1 MSGPAKLYMDYLIGE
16 GYRPTIDSDGDVVFK
31 HEGRTYYIDIDTSDE
46 QYFRLVFPNFWS
58 VESAEELARV
68 LYAANYATMKTKVAK
83 VYLRSDGKDTV
94 AAIEMFFER
103 PEHFRSVFRRAMSAL
118 QTSINNFK
126 EAVSKS
132 TR

>member
-1 MSGPAKLYMDYLIGE
+1 M
-16 GYRPTIDSDGDVVFK
+16 FK

-68 LYAANYATMKTKVAK
+68 LYATNYATMKTKVAK

-103 PEHFRSVFRRAMSAL
+103 PEHFRPVFRRAMSAL

-126 EAVSKS
+126 ELPMNRWFTTANENRVC
-132 TR
+132 RR